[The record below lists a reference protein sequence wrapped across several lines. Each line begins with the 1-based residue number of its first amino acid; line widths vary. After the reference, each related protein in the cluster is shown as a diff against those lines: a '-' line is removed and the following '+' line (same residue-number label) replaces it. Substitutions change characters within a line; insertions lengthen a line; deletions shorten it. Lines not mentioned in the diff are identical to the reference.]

1 MLLPKRRW
9 MHWLQKSWQNKA
21 LWKKTQDPLPTARQ
35 GIFLLNHVEE
45 FDILKSRSLWMER
58 NIMFVKIKADIR
70 HWLREL
76 DKKYFFVMLGFAV
89 MVYFPLIS
97 LKLTNTVDGL
107 WTTAEYMAGAWELSN
122 GRWFWLVTSFLRFSL
137 QLEPINAVVCLVLVS
152 LGVTKLHM
160 TFKTV
165 HEGRTSCLDWL
176 AGLCYLANTVI
187 GCYLSFAHQSVEFG
201 LAFYLS
207 VLAAVCV
214 IRSRSIAA
222 GIAQGAFL
230 LALSLGLYQTDL
242 ACFCMVLLAWFLV
255 LLFRGEEGIKLRYY
269 IAKCL
274 GSAVCGAALYW
285 GILQII
291 LKISGVA
298 MTNYQGGASTS
309 PLNMLKSLP
318 QSIVKCYAQFWDYFF
333 GDTVRHN
340 VLQSFGVLYALAFLV
355 VGAAL
360 ACRLVRLIR
369 RKDWE
374 NTFYGTA
381 ALLVLPMMCTVFMV
395 ATSQALFYI
404 PMSGGLAL
412 FLPVCFWLLDSS
424 REGKTACD
432 AFRKCWNKAEK
443 ALILLTAAAVVYGS
457 VFMSAID
464 QQAMYEGRKATKQI
478 ADLVAGELVAEGYY
492 DLPEKLPVMLVGRPS
507 ASPLFRTHIIYWDA
521 NDYAQVGLFEKENA
535 ATMRYSWNA
544 VFRDLTPMQLELCS
558 DEVYD
563 ELIRTEEI
571 KRMPTF
577 PEKGSMQEMD
587 GVYVI
592 KISEDYLI
600 DE

>member
-1 MLLPKRRW
+1 M
-9 MHWLQKSWQNKA
+9 S
-21 LWKKTQDPLPTARQ
+21 
-35 GIFLLNHVEE
+35 
-45 FDILKSRSLWMER
+45 
-58 NIMFVKIKADIR
+58 VKIKADIR

-89 MVYFPLIS
+89 IVYFPLIS

-165 HEGRTSCLDWL
+165 HEVGTSCLDWL

-222 GIAQGAFL
+222 GVAQGAFL

-360 ACRLVRLIR
+360 VHRLAVVLR
-369 RKDWE
+369 RKDAE
-374 NTFYGTA
+374 TAFYAVA
-381 ALLVLPMMCTVFMV
+381 AVLVMPLASVIFLL
-395 ATSQALFYI
+395 AASQASFYI

-424 REGKTACD
+424 REGETACD

-492 DLPEKLPVMLVGRPS
+492 DLPEKLPAMLVGRPS
-507 ASPLFRTHIIYWDA
+507 ASPLFRTHVVYWDA
-521 NDYAQVGLFEKENA
+521 NDYAQVGLFKKESA

-544 VFRDLTPMQLELCS
+544 VFLDLTPVQLELCS
-558 DEVYD
+558 DDMYD
-563 ELIRTEEI
+563 GLIRTEEI
-571 KRMPTF
+571 RQMPVF
-577 PEKGSMQEMD
+577 PENGSMQVMN

-592 KISEDYLI
+592 KISEDYQL
-600 DE
+600 DG